1 MREVTNLHLSELYRI
16 WTEMGYETAELNQRM
31 VRFQN
36 IWFFDNLIG
45 NNLYPLYHEMTNLFS
60 ILGNSKDVHW

>member
-36 IWFFDNLIG
+36 IWPFDNLIG
-45 NNLYPLYHEMTNLFS
+45 
-60 ILGNSKDVHW
+60 K

>member
-31 VRFQN
+31 VRCTKY
-36 IWFFDNLIG
+36 LIEYG
-45 NNLYPLYHEMTNLFS
+45 HRILTSLYSCHFPM
-60 ILGNSKDVHW
+60 K

>member
-1 MREVTNLHLSELYRI
+1 MFINDSFRTRAQFVEEMREVTNLHLSELYRI

-36 IWFFDNLIG
+36 IWLFDNLIG
-45 NNLYPLYHEMTNLFS
+45 
-60 ILGNSKDVHW
+60 K